1 MKLTVSLLWIRK
13 CLVETLLLKSL
24 LLKPC
29 RFLVER
35 MVSLNSFGCPRSS
48 AEEYRDFVT
57 GKQPEFSETSGYDS
71 TGFWILAS
79 HFNHS
84 CLSNASRSFI
94 GNFMIVRAARDMAS
108 GEELTW
114 GYVSPDLSQEERQK
128 KLSDQWD
135 FVCDCKQCHAERAT
149 PKEMQRKRAALLKDL
164 ETVFAQLK
172 SSRRKTLSQ
181 RDLDEPIKILYALEA
196 TYAFP
201 ATEQPRLALYQP
213 FLGLAQICRNQNRPP
228 RDVVAMATKV
238 LSSMGFETQI
248 VAKHLRIVRWG
259 VLNDYVVEAFLHL
272 EYAYG
277 RMGNKEF
284 RDDATAFARK
294 SYEIFHGELE
304 SFEETRTAVGGQ
316 L

>member
-1 MKLTVSLLWIRK
+1 
-13 CLVETLLLKSL
+13 
-24 LLKPC
+24 
-29 RFLVER
+29 

-48 AEEYRDFVT
+48 AKEYRAFVT

-79 HFNHS
+79 HFNHG
-84 CLSNASRSFI
+84 CLPNASRSFI
-94 GNFMIVRAARDMAS
+94 GNFMIIRAARDMAS
-108 GEELTW
+108 GEELTL

-128 KLSDQWD
+128 KLSDQWG
-135 FVCDCKQCHAERAT
+135 FVCDCKLCHAERAT
-149 PKEMQRKRAALLKDL
+149 PKEKQRKRAALLKDL
-164 ETVFAQLK
+164 KIVFAQLN
-172 SSRRKTLSQ
+172 SSRRTLSQ
-181 RDLDEPIKILYALEA
+181 SDLDKSTKVLDALEA

-201 ATEQPRLALYQP
+201 ASEQPRLALYDP
-213 FLGLAQICRNQNRPP
+213 FLALARIYRKLNRPP

-277 RMGNKEF
+277 RIGNKNF
-284 RDDATAFARK
+284 RDDAAAFARK
-294 SYEIFHGELE
+294 SYEILQGEPE
-304 SFEETRTAVGGQ
+304 SFEEARTAAGER